1 MLNRKRQND
10 PTGIIMKHLKGSY
23 REDALPPLSLQMQ
36 LSVLLCSSSVA
47 YLQTVFFSFFLL
59 GILLELSSGL
69 PLLYDETSHLKKI
82 ETESVKVVGPW
93 PALHV
98 SMNKV

>member
-1 MLNRKRQND
+1 
-10 PTGIIMKHLKGSY
+10 
-23 REDALPPLSLQMQ
+23 MQ

-47 YLQTVFFSFFLL
+47 SLQMVFFSFFLL

-82 ETESVKVVGPW
+82 ETENVKVVGPW

>member
-1 MLNRKRQND
+1 MLCR
-10 PTGIIMKHLKGSY
+10 
-23 REDALPPLSLQMQ
+23 PLSLQMQ

-47 YLQTVFFSFFLL
+47 SLQTVFFSFFLL